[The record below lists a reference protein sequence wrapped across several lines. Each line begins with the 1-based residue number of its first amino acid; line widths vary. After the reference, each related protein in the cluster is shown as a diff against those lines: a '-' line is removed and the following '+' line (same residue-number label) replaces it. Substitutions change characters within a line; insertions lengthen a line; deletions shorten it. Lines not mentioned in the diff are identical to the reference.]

1 MMAPVGGRRRRAP
14 VATFLV
20 LGLLVASV
28 YGLYNFLFRPGKLA
42 IEVVPQDAVVRLD
55 GESVKGPP
63 YHVQKPPGSYNL
75 SFNKDGYSKYEQTVE
90 IRAGESERIRVHLE
104 PSADTGFELTSDPPG
119 QLVWM
124 DGQPFTGSDP
134 AGPQA
139 RTDFKAT
146 RVPPGRH
153 VLEIQR
159 RPAVQ
164 ALAPRVLPGA
174 GTHPGDPRDP
184 GPGGPRAA
192 APRPS
197 PARRRSCRSRRP
209 PPTAAPTAPPPRR
222 ATASA
227 GHARVDAA
235 WHTWINDAVH
245 RAEAALPPT
254 PPSRRRPARRRPGR
268 RARPSSPPRHRWRSR
283 PAETPPPAPRP
294 ASCTVT
300 IGSKPWSEVW
310 IDGRN
315 TGKLTPLVDHRVPC
329 GRRKITLKNPDLQIE
344 KTETVTVR
352 SGEKFKKIFQLLD
365 EEG

>member
-1 MMAPVGGRRRRAP
+1 M
-14 VATFLV
+14 
-20 LGLLVASV
+20 LGLLVAV
-28 YGLYNFLFRPGKLA
+28 GLRSFTTSCSAPGKLA
-42 IEVVPQDAVVRLD
+42 IEVVPQDAVVRVD
-55 GESVKGPP
+55 DEVVKGPP

-75 SFNKDGYSKYEQTVE
+75 SFRKDGYSKYEQTVE

-119 QLVWM
+119 QLVWL

-153 VLEIQR
+153 VLEIRGDPRFKAWRHEFYQEPGRILVIPATLDPVGSSGSVSTITRPAPRPPEPTPR
-159 RPAVQ
+159 RPAR
-164 ALAPRVLPGA
+164 AP
-174 GTHPGDPRDP
+174 
-184 GPGGPRAA
+184 AA
-192 APRPS
+192 A
-197 PARRRSCRSRRP
+197 
-209 PPTAAPTAPPPRR
+209 APPPRR
-222 ATASA
+222 QPHRRPRTAPAA
-227 GHARVDAA
+227 GLRPPRRPPRPSPRPRPPPAPAQARPVADAA
-235 WHTWINDAVH
+235 
-245 RAEAALPPT
+245 
-254 PPSRRRPARRRPGR
+254 ARR
-268 RARPSSPPRHRWRSR
+268 RARPSNPTTPPVTRPSRPRRRRPRHR
-283 PAETPPPAPRP
+283 RP

>member
-42 IEVVPQDAVVRLD
+42 VEVVPQDAEVRVD
-55 GESVKGPP
+55 NEVVKGPP
-63 YHVQKPPGSYNL
+63 YHIQKGPGSYNL
-75 SFNKDGYSKYEQTVE
+75 SFHKDGYSKYEQTVE

-119 QLVWM
+119 QLVWL

-153 VLEIQR
+153 VLEIR
-159 RPAVQ
+159 
-164 ALAPRVLPGA
+164 
-174 GTHPGDPRDP
+174 GDPRFKAWRHEFFQEPGRILVIPATLDP
-184 GPGGPRAA
+184 VGSSGSVSTIPRPQQKPPEP
-192 APRPS
+192 APAPPS
-197 PARRRSCRSRRP
+197 PAP
-209 PPTAAPTAPPPRR
+209 P
-222 ATASA
+222 ATAS
-227 GHARVDAA
+227 G
-235 WHTWINDAVH
+235 T
-245 RAEAALPPT
+245 T
-254 PPSRRRPARRRPGR
+254 PPATTGSAGSTGSIGSTTPTTAPKPPAPQ
-268 RARPSSPPRHRWRSR
+268 PPKPTTASTPPKPTG
-283 PAETPPPAPRP
+283 PAIEPTTPPAPAVTTETPAPAPRP

-315 TGKLTPLVDHRVPC
+315 TGKLTPLMDHRVPC

-344 KTETVTVR
+344 KTETINVR
-352 SGEKFKKIFQLLD
+352 SGEKFKKVFQLLD